1 MNEHQTRQYQKK
13 TLMMVM
19 ITTTFRTKEIPA
31 FGDPGR
37 HTLYTYISPPATP
50 VRFPPLVAR
59 DHQRTHRGMQVKKII
74 NGDASPL
81 VPAGRTRR
89 SFPVGFDHDLSRAH
103 ALKAHSPEGSEARFH
118 WRPSEV
124 AARRQGFRLSL
135 RRAPNNNQASRFD
148 TPKRL
153 THPRLRA

>member
-1 MNEHQTRQYQKK
+1 
-13 TLMMVM
+13 
-19 ITTTFRTKEIPA
+19 
-31 FGDPGR
+31 
-37 HTLYTYISPPATP
+37 
-50 VRFPPLVAR
+50 
-59 DHQRTHRGMQVKKII
+59 MQVRKII

-81 VPAGRTRR
+81 IPAGRPRR

-135 RRAPNNNQASRFD
+135 RRAPNNNQAFRFD
-148 TPKRL
+148 TLQRPIHTRI
-153 THPRLRA
+153 RA